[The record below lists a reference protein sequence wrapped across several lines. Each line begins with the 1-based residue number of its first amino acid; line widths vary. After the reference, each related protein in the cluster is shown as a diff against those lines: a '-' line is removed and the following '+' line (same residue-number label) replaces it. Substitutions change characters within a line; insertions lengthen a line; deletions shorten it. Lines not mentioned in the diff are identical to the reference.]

1 MKKLLIPG
9 FIGLAVIIGLVFVFA
24 KQPYRPP
31 VAGPINQSSG
41 NQTNSSSQPQLFE
54 SSPYKP
60 YAYLISTDRID
71 ASTQQALS
79 GFKLEKQAIAD
90 GSQAITLKALDPGYA
105 DQSYAVKPGEK
116 LYFIETTL
124 GDDPDNHELSLSDDS
139 AILVNA
145 QGYIVNQ

>member
-1 MKKLLIPG
+1 MKKLLILG
-9 FIGLAVIIGLVFVFA
+9 FIGLVVVIGLVFVFA
-24 KQPYRPP
+24 KQPSRTP
-31 VAGPINQSSG
+31 VAGPANQSNGS
-41 NQTNSSSQPQLFE
+41 QTNGSSQPQLFE
-54 SSPYKP
+54 NSVYKP

-79 GFKLEKQAIAD
+79 GFKLERQNNSD
-90 GSQAITLKALDPGYA
+90 GSQTITLKALDPSYA

-116 LYFIETTL
+116 LYFIETSL

-145 QGYIVNQ
+145 QGYIINQ